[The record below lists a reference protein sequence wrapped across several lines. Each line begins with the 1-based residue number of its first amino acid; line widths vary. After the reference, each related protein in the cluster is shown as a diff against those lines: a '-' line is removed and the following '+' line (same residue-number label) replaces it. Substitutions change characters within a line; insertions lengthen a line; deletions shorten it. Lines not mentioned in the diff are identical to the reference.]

1 MEAGGGPLAP
11 RIRVVLVTVPDPA
24 VGKEL
29 ARTVVEERLAA
40 CGNVIPGLVSVYRWK
55 GEIHEDPEALVIFKT
70 TEDALPELERRIVE
84 LHSYEVP
91 EFLVIPLTHGHH
103 PYLRWVAGEVGE
115 ADRS

>member
-1 MEAGGGPLAP
+1 MKAGGGPLAS

-84 LHSYEVP
+84 LHPYEVP
-91 EFLVIPLTHGHH
+91 EFLAIPLTHGHH